1 MLDESELSDEAR
13 DYLND
18 YLQDEYD
25 SYAMGESERK
35 AGC

>member
-13 DYLND
+13 EYLND
-18 YLQDEYD
+18 YLEDEYETAAM
-25 SYAMGESERK
+25 YAAERR